1 MPSFDDPPS
10 AFEEQARKDA
20 EALDAWYADRAEQDA
35 LAALQERDE
44 AIAELVAARAE
55 LEKMRDQRDALAR
68 YIELIADP
76 MHAPSRPRQ
85 RPRFAGEDHDDY
97 ALRGE

>member
-1 MPSFDDPPS
+1 MPTFDDPVTPD
-10 AFEEQARKDA
+10 EETFRAQAEELDQRENDNLELLGEIDTLRRQA
-20 EALDAWYADRAEQDA
+20 EE
-35 LAALQERDE
+35 AA
-44 AIAELVAARAE
+44 AELKA
-55 LEKMRDQRDALAR
+55 MRDQRDALAR

-85 RPRFAGEDHDDY
+85 RPRFAGESHDDY